1 MDVNLLNTLT
11 AVDAEHHLHPN
22 TNPKQVV
29 RDGAMVIRRGE
40 GIRVQDEAGKNY
52 IEGLAGLW
60 CCSLGFSE
68 ERLIRAAEKQ
78 LRQLPYYHCF
88 AGRVPAP
95 TVKLS
100 HALAQ
105 ITPQPIRRFFFAS
118 SGSEANDTA
127 IKIAWYYNNALGRPE
142 KKRIISRLNSYHG
155 LTIGATNLTRLKV
168 HQLGFDVPTGGFIQA
183 DCPHYYRYGEKG
195 ESEEQFSERLAVN
208 LEKTILANGPETIAA
223 FFAEPVQGAG
233 GILVPPATYFDRI
246 QPILKKYDIL
256 LIVDEVICG
265 FARTG
270 QMFGSN
276 TFGLRPDLMTMAKG
290 LSAGYQPISAVGI
303 SDTVYEAIAE
313 LGDRNGSFGHGF
325 TYGGHPVAAAVAL
338 ETLKIYSE
346 RDIVGHVQRV
356 APYFQQ
362 RLRRML
368 EHRLAGEVRGVG
380 LLGAIELV
388 SDKEN
393 RTAFDPGFRVG
404 QRVFEEARA
413 QGLIFRAAGDSLLLC
428 PPLIVD
434 EGDIDEIFDILE
446 AALAK
451 VSAEL

>member
-11 AVDAEHHLHPN
+11 DVDAAHHLHPN

-29 RDGAMVIRRGE
+29 RDGAMVITRGE
-40 GIRVQDEAGKNY
+40 GIRVQDENGNTY

-68 ERLIRAAEKQ
+68 ERLIRAAEEQ
-78 LRQLPYYHCF
+78 LRQLPYYHSF
-88 AGRVPAP
+88 VGRVPAP
-95 TVKLS
+95 TAKLS
-100 HALAQ
+100 YALAQ
-105 ITPQPIRRFFFAS
+105 ITPEPIRRFFFAS

-127 IKIAWYYNNALGRPE
+127 IKIAWYYNNALGRPR

-155 LTIGATNLTRLKV
+155 LTVGATNLTRLKA
-168 HQLGFDVPTGGFIQA
+168 HQLGFDVPMDGFIQVE
-183 DCPHYYRYGEKG
+183 CPHYYRFGEKG
-195 ESEEQFSERLAVN
+195 ESEEQFAGRLAAN
-208 LEKTILANGPETIAA
+208 LEKTILEEGPDTIGA
-223 FFAEPVQGAG
+223 FFAEPIQGAG
-233 GILVPPATYFDRI
+233 GIIVPPATYFDRI

-270 QMFGSN
+270 QMFGSD
-276 TFGLRPDLMTMAKG
+276 TYGLKPDMMTMAKG

-303 SDTVYEAIAE
+303 SDAVYEAIAD

-338 ETLKIYSE
+338 ETLKIYRE
-346 RDIVGHVQRV
+346 RDSVGHVQQV
-356 APYFQQ
+356 APHFQR

-368 EHRLAGEVRGVG
+368 EHGLVGEVRGVG

-388 SDKEN
+388 ADKET
-393 RTAFDPGFRVG
+393 RTAIDPAVRAGARI
-404 QRVFEEARA
+404 FEEAKS
-413 QGLIFRAAGDSLLLC
+413 QGLIFRAAGDTLLLC

-434 EGDIDEIFDILE
+434 ERDIDQIFDIVE
-446 AALAK
+446 ASLNK